1 MITTER
7 RKPPVVLALG
17 VLVAVLASCSLNRM
31 VMKKAADMVSSGG
44 SASAFTED
52 NDIELVGDALP
63 FAIKMYETLLAS
75 NPEHQGLLL
84 TTGSLFIM
92 YANAYV
98 QGPAEKLGPE
108 DYIKKEALLKRAKQL
123 YLRGA
128 ALLYR
133 ALDKKYPGFS
143 EAGEEDMGQYL
154 GRMKK
159 DDVPLLYWTTAGM
172 LSAYSLDVFDFE
184 LGEKIYSLSA
194 MIGRAYEIDPDFN
207 ISAIDEFYI
216 LFYSSL
222 PEALGGDREKA
233 LFHFNK
239 ALEKTG
245 GHSAGPYVAFAQ
257 AFCVPAQDYE
267 GFRENLEKALAVDEN
282 AEPSIRLMN
291 VLAKRKA
298 QFLLDNDYNYFS
310 FLPSPYEEW

>member
-1 MITTER
+1 MAMR
-7 RKPPVVLALG
+7 
-17 VLVAVLASCSLNRM
+17 
-31 VMKKAADMVSSGG
+31 KAADLLSAGG

-63 FAIKMYETLLAS
+63 FAIKMYETLLAG
-75 NPEHQGLLL
+75 NPDHGGLLL

-98 QGPAEKLGPE
+98 QGPAEMLGGE
-108 DYIKKEALLKRAKQL
+108 YYLEKEAQLKRAKYL

-133 ALDKKYPGFS
+133 ALDNKYPGFQA
-143 EAGEEDMGQYL
+143 AGGETIGEYL
-154 GRMKK
+154 ARMKK
-159 DDVPLLYWTTAGM
+159 DDVPLLYWTTAGV

-184 LGEKIYSLSA
+184 LGEKILSLSA
-194 MIGRAYEIDPDFN
+194 MMGRAYELDPDFN

-216 LFYSSL
+216 LFYASL
-222 PEALGGDREKA
+222 PEVLGGDRDKA
-233 LFHFNK
+233 KFHFER
-239 ALEKTG
+239 ALEKTR
-245 GHSAGPYVAFAQ
+245 GHSAGPYVAYAQ
-257 AFCVPAQDYE
+257 ALCVPVQDYD
-267 GFRENLEKALAVDEN
+267 GFKENLEKALAVDEN

-291 VLAKRKA
+291 ALARRKA

-310 FLPSPYEEW
+310 FLPARYEEW